1 MARVIWLLL
10 LLASCSPQKRL
21 TRLLDRHPNLTDSV
35 WTEIVLNKTITEID
49 TFTLPGDT
57 VSVPYEVL
65 KRDTVFKVGRVT
77 LTSSGG
83 QISAYTKPDTFYQT
97 DTIVFSEVVKLPAK
111 VIVRPWKLWQS
122 IVFWLPTFLLGFIL
136 YQRAKYLRRKR
147 PLY

>member
-1 MARVIWLLL
+1 MARVIWLVL

-21 TRLLDRHPNLTDSV
+21 ARLLDKHPNLTDSV

-77 LTSSGG
+77 LSSSGG
-83 QISAYTKPDTFYQT
+83 KISAYTKPDTFIQR
-97 DTIVFSEVVKLPAK
+97 DTIRFKEVVRLPTK

-122 IVFWLPTFLLGFIL
+122 IVFWLPIFLLGFIL
-136 YQRAKYLRRKR
+136 YKRAQLLRRKR
-147 PLY
+147 PLH